1 MKNYQANNENLSSKY
16 WKSDDNQIFKKKNK
30 QREQITKQMVKNY
43 QTNKEAGEGRAEI
56 QMSLSAAENP
66 NRAHVPWN

>member
-1 MKNYQANNENLSSKY
+1 MKTCQASIEKVMIIKY
-16 WKSDDNQIFKKKNK
+16 KKNK

>member
-1 MKNYQANNENLSSKY
+1 MIIKYLKKTSK
-16 WKSDDNQIFKKKNK
+16 
-30 QREQITKQMVKNY
+30 REQITKQMVKNY

>member
-1 MKNYQANNENLSSKY
+1 MKTCQASIEKVIIIKY
-16 WKSDDNQIFKKKNK
+16 KKKTKKNK

>member
-1 MKNYQANNENLSSKY
+1 MKNFQASIEKVMIIKYLKKTSK
-16 WKSDDNQIFKKKNK
+16 
-30 QREQITKQMVKNY
+30 REQITKQMVKNY

>member
-1 MKNYQANNENLSSKY
+1 MKNYQANNEKLSSKY
-16 WKSDDNQIFKKKNK
+16 WKSDDNQISKKK

>member
-1 MKNYQANNENLSSKY
+1 MKNCQASIEKVMIIKYLKKISK
-16 WKSDDNQIFKKKNK
+16 
-30 QREQITKQMVKNY
+30 REKITKQMVKNY

>member
-1 MKNYQANNENLSSKY
+1 MKNCQASIEKVMIIKY
-16 WKSDDNQIFKKKNK
+16 KKKTSK
-30 QREQITKQMVKNY
+30 REQITKQMVKNY

>member
-1 MKNYQANNENLSSKY
+1 MKNYQANNEKLSSKY
-16 WKSDDNQIFKKKNK
+16 WKSDDNQILKKSSKG
-30 QREQITKQMVKNY
+30 EQITKQMVKNY